1 MLAGVDGTSMR
12 GPADKPFDPVVSPLF
27 LNAIHEELRLVADE
41 RRGEPRACPNCGSD
55 AHRKNGYQNE
65 PKTIARLVTAE
76 GIEDVGVD
84 VQQYECRDC
93 GRSFQGDLSALF
105 YEGCAYAKP
114 VVDLCV
120 FHAADE
126 SPTACERT
134 LRRQYGLQ
142 VHRDTVERY
151 ADRFD
156 DVDGHAIDIAD
167 HRYSLSF
174 LSFLFGDEDSD
185 EPHFVIQRSTALW

>member
-1 MLAGVDGTSMR
+1 MR
-12 GPADKPFDPVVSPLF
+12 EPVDKPFDPVVSPLF
-27 LNAIHEELRLVADE
+27 VNAIHEELRQVAAE
-41 RRGEPRACPNCGSD
+41 RRGEPRPCPNCGSTD
-55 AHRKNGYQNE
+55 HRKNGYQNE
-65 PKTIARLVTAE
+65 QKTVARLVTAD
-76 GIEDVGVD
+76 GIEDVGID
-84 VQQYECRDC
+84 VQQYECLDC

-105 YEGCAYAKP
+105 YEGCSYAKP
-114 VVDLCV
+114 VVDLCR
-120 FHAADE
+120 FHAAEE

-134 LRRQYGLQ
+134 LRQQYGLQ

-156 DVDGHAIDIAD
+156 DEVDEHAIEIAG

-174 LSFLFGDEDSD
+174 LSFLFGNEDSD